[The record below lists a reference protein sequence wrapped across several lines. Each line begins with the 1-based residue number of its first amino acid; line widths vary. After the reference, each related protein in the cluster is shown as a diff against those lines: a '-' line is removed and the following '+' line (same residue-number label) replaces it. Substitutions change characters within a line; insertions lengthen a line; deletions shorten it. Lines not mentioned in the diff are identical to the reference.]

1 MDKVYYKA
9 RLRQKGQITIPQEI
23 RSLLGV
29 GEGDDLVFSTAENGR
44 VVISRAQV
52 IPPEQAWFWS
62 ERWQKMER
70 EAEAD
75 IASGR
80 VTEYVDLA
88 HALNGLDDLAEAPD
102 AED

>member
-1 MDKVYYKA
+1 MDKTYCRT
-9 RLRQKGQITIPQEI
+9 RLRPKGQITVPPDI

-29 GEGDDLVFSTAENGR
+29 GEGDDLIFFSDENGR

-52 IPPEQAWFWS
+52 IPSEQVWFWT
-62 ERWQKMER
+62 ERWQQMER

-75 IASGR
+75 LANGR
-80 VTEYVDLA
+80 MTEHADLSSTLNSLD
-88 HALNGLDDLAEAPD
+88 ALAKETD

>member
-1 MDKVYYKA
+1 MDKPFYKT
-9 RLRQKGQITIPQEI
+9 RLRPKGQITVPPEI
-23 RSLLGV
+23 RTLLGV
-29 GEGDDLVFSTAENGR
+29 GEGDDLLFSTDENGR

-62 ERWQKMER
+62 EHWQKLER

-75 IASGR
+75 IANGR
-80 VTEYVDLA
+80 LTEPADLSS
-88 HALNGLDDLAEAPD
+88 ALNSLDALAKASD

>member
-1 MDKVYYKA
+1 MDKQYYKT
-9 RLRQKGQITIPQEI
+9 RLRQKGQITVPPEI

-29 GEGDDLVFSTAENGR
+29 GEGDDLLFSTDENGR

-75 IASGR
+75 LAAGR
-80 VTEYVDLA
+80 VEEYADLSS
-88 HALNGLDDLAEAPD
+88 ALSGLNALAEAPD

>member
-1 MDKVYYKA
+1 MDKPYYKSH
-9 RLRQKGQITIPQEI
+9 LRPKGQITLPPEV

-29 GEGDDLVFSTAENGR
+29 GDGDDLIFSTDENGH

-62 ERWQKMER
+62 ERWQRLER

-75 IASGR
+75 IANGR
-80 VTEYVDLA
+80 MTEYTDLSS
-88 HALNGLDDLAEAPD
+88 ALDSLDALPKAAD

>member
-1 MDKVYYKA
+1 MDKTYYKT
-9 RLRQKGQITIPQEI
+9 RLRPKGQITVPPEI

-29 GEGDDLVFSTAENGR
+29 GEGDDLLFSKDENGR
-44 VVISRAQV
+44 VLISRAQM

-62 ERWQKMER
+62 ERWQQMER

-75 IASGR
+75 LANGR
-80 VTEYVDLA
+80 MTEHADLSS
-88 HALNGLDDLAEAPD
+88 ALNNLDALPKEPD